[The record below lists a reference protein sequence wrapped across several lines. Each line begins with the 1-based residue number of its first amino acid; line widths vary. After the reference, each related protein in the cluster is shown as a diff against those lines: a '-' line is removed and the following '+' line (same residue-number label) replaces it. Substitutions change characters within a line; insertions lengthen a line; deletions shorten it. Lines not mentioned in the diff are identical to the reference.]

1 MSMVGIPRKG
11 LMTVGQI
18 IATNELTFRP
28 NQNGVAIAVERSPM
42 LPKGWRSELC

>member
-1 MSMVGIPRKG
+1 MSIVGIPPEG

-28 NQNGVAIAVERSPM
+28 NQNGVAIALERSQM
-42 LPKGWRSELC
+42 LPKGWRSEVC